1 MKKIIGFVAV
11 VALMLVA
18 ASCGGGNSPKDV
30 AEKAVKCIQNNDY
43 EGYVDLMLITADEGE
58 DLEAKKQAV
67 TGMVQSKAATTLA
80 KMGGI
85 KSYEITSETIAA
97 DGKTAEVG
105 MKIVYGNGEEKDD
118 NIKLCKDDK
127 GDWRV
132 DAGK

>member
-85 KSYEITSETIAA
+85 KSYEITSVLKGVSKCSKQESDASRRSYRELT
-97 DGKTAEVG
+97 
-105 MKIVYGNGEEKDD
+105 
-118 NIKLCKDDK
+118 DK
-127 GDWRV
+127 CQV
-132 DAGK
+132 SEIQAVVS

>member
-43 EGYVDLMLITADEGE
+43 EGYVDLMLLTADEGE

-85 KSYEITSETIAA
+85 KSYEITSETIA
-97 DGKTAEVG
+97 VG